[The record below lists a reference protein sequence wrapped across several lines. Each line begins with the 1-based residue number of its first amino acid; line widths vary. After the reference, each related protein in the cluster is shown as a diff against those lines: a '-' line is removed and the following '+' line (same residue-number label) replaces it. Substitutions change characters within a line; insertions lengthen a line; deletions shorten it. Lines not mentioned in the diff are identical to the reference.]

1 MQTWLLVTI
10 IAVAAAAVVVKRLIG
25 EPVNL
30 RDLFGPPVVLTA
42 LGVWSVLE
50 AEELNGADAGWA
62 VGGCLIGLGLGALRG
77 ATVALSRRN
86 GVLYQRYTGRT
97 FLVVV
102 LALLASALYGLLAG
116 KLGMHEAAR
125 PVNLSIGVGFLGE
138 ALVIGYRGLRG
149 GTPFAPERPG
159 PLDRYAGRS
168 GRSGRSGRFD
178 WFDRF
183 IRR

>member
-1 MQTWLLVTI
+1 MRAWLLVTV
-10 IAVAAAAVVVKRLIG
+10 IAVAAVAVVVKRLIG

-50 AEELNGADAGWA
+50 AGEPDGADVGWV

-77 ATVALSRRN
+77 ATVALSRRD

-116 KLGMHEAAR
+116 RLGMHEAAR

-138 ALVIGYRGLRG
+138 ALVIGGRGLRG
-149 GTPFAPERPG
+149 GTPFAPERPS
-159 PLDRYAGRS
+159 PLDGYA
-168 GRSGRSGRFD
+168 
-178 WFDRF
+178 DRVDRLTDR
-183 IRR
+183 IDRLLRR

>member
-1 MQTWLLVTI
+1 MDTWLLVTI
-10 IAVAAAAVVVKRLIG
+10 VVVAAVAVVVKRLIG
-25 EPVNL
+25 EPVNV

-50 AEELNGADAGWA
+50 VEELNGADVGWV

-77 ATVALSRRN
+77 ATVAVFARD

-102 LALLASALYGLLAG
+102 AAFLASALYGLLARR
-116 KLGMHEAAR
+116 LGMHEAAR

-138 ALVIGYRGLRG
+138 ALVIGYRGLRSR
-149 GTPFAPERPG
+149 TPFAPERPG
-159 PLDRYAGRS
+159 PLDGHADRI
-168 GRSGRSGRFD
+168 
-178 WFDRF
+178 DRF